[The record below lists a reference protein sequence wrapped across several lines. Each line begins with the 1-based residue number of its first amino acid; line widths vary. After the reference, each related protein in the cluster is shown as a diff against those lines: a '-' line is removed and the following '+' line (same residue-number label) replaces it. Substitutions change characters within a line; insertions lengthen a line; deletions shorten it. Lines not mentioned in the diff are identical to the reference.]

1 MVRRIGETFEFE
13 GSTLEVV
20 EQDGCEG
27 CYFFNTDCARF
38 QYIRGECG
46 ARSDGKYVIFKEVD
60 ESLELLVK
68 AYEELVRCGI
78 ESEIVD
84 EIEEYLNK
92 TTL

>member
-1 MVRRIGETFEFE
+1 MERKIGETFGFI
-13 GSTLEVV
+13 GTTLEVV
-20 EQDGCEG
+20 EQDLCEG

-46 ARSDGKYVIFKEVD
+46 ARSDGKYVIFKKVVETF
-60 ESLELLVK
+60 ELLVK
-68 AYEELVRCGI
+68 AHAELVRCGI

-92 TTL
+92 TK